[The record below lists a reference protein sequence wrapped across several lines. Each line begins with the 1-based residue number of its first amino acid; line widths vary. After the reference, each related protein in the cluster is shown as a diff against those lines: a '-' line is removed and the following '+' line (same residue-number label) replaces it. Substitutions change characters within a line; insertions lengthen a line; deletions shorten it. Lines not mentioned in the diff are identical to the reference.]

1 MDKYG
6 KVSVSFFVQ
15 RRKGYKEGNIR
26 ARVSVGGSAVVVSV
40 GRNWPP
46 EKWRGGVPKPNTT
59 NAEGLTAKELSAVL
73 SEFEGRARAVAVS
86 CRSVED
92 LRRGLRGRTAMRVT
106 AVSLASDLMRAKP
119 VAANTEAAYMVVAR
133 SVDEACPSGL
143 TQEGLRRWAEGMVA
157 RLSSSSFNRYMATL
171 RAILKEGER
180 RGLVPS
186 MVLPESERVVR
197 NEPLFLSPEEVA
209 RVEALR
215 LEDREEEVRLRF
227 VLQCH
232 TGLRISDALAVT
244 SGDVRGGVLRV
255 RMRKTSEVLN
265 VPLTSVAASVVSRLG
280 LPMRWFSGYNN
291 VLRRICRLAGVS
303 GAWEVSHRVGGK
315 VVARRGE
322 RWEFV
327 TTHTGRRTF
336 VCNCIAAGVHLNV
349 IMSLTG
355 HRGLQ
360 SIKPYLNVG
369 EETRAKGIAALSVLM
384 SGKK

>member
-1 MDKYG
+1 
-6 KVSVSFFVQ
+6 
-15 RRKGYKEGNIR
+15 
-26 ARVSVGGSAVVVSV
+26 
-40 GRNWPP
+40 
-46 EKWRGGVPKPNTT
+46 
-59 NAEGLTAKELSAVL
+59 
-73 SEFEGRARAVAVS
+73 
-86 CRSVED
+86 
-92 LRRGLRGRTAMRVT
+92 
-106 AVSLASDLMRAKP
+106 
-119 VAANTEAAYMVVAR
+119 
-133 SVDEACPSGL
+133 
-143 TQEGLRRWAEGMVA
+143 MVA